1 MGEIKGYMK
10 DPRRACWLIRYHW
23 LKLLRYP
30 RVFTDWKTMTD
41 ERNGLC
47 WTEFNECPLRSLGS
61 VLGGLITLTRA
72 PSVYSETQR
81 AHIRDNAFTSSRT
94 VKQTFWHKDLNV
106 YRWDIIMMPKVKKS
120 LTQWSQKRNTM
131 SHSYERWQYSRVPSI
146 LPPSVERINYL
157 RREPDLC
164 QFLGRLIVRRRQYA
178 LEKVVWSLRA
188 TSVYFGSAFI

>member
-1 MGEIKGYMK
+1 MCLRIGKQWPTNEMDYAGLNLMNAPCDLWVQFLGAWLHWPGHHQSIVKPKGHTLETM
-10 DPRRACWLIRYHW
+10 
-23 LKLLRYP
+23 LLQ
-30 RVFTDWKTMTD
+30 
-41 ERNGLC
+41 
-47 WTEFNECPLRSLGS
+47 
-61 VLGGLITLTRA
+61 A
-72 PSVYSETQR
+72 PGPWSK
-81 AHIRDNAFTSSRT
+81 HFD
-94 VKQTFWHKDLNV
+94 KDLNV